1 MAATNHKPTQHAQFE
16 GGCSGEGGQGDI
28 QSPQVRAASQVV
40 DLAADRQA
48 GRVNQWMPMI
58 VINKMAM
65 AFNAHSLEIILR
77 RIIEIFTLFRESN
90 FLNTETV
97 SW

>member
-1 MAATNHKPTQHAQFE
+1 VAATNHSPTQHAQFK

-40 DLAADRQA
+40 YLAADTQA
-48 GRVNQWMPMI
+48 GRMKPWMAMI
-58 VINKMAM
+58 VMNKIAM
-65 AFNAHSLEIILR
+65 AFNARSLEIILR
-77 RIIEIFTLFRESN
+77 CIIKIFTLYTESN